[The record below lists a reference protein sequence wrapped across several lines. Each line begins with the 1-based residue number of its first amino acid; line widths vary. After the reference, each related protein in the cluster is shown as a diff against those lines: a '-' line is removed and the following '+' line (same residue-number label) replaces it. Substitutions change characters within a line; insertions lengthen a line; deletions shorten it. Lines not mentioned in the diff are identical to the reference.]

1 MSRTSPVRATARN
14 AKKAGFLLALLAVTA
29 CRLWLIIGV
38 PKMSLFAAGHDDA
51 FFAKAAHYLLQ
62 GQWFG
67 PYSEMTLIKSPFY
80 AFFLT
85 ASHFTRLP
93 LMLTETIFYVLACL
107 LFLLALSPLPGSP
120 WWKLAGFAFVLFN
133 PAALL
138 TSTNIRVYREF
149 VYLSLLLYVA
159 AFATGLLVRSTAR
172 PVRMVWW
179 ALGLGVS
186 VGAFLLC
193 REEGV
198 WIFPAVLL
206 ILAAALKKV
215 WEKPLDLQI
224 GRTALLLLPVLLW
237 NVPSWYVARLNYLNY
252 GWGIVQEESARDPQ
266 RLLSTLSRIRTSAP
280 WHPAVQIPAQARV
293 AAYGASAQMDSLR
306 PWIEGG
312 MPEWNQWE
320 DQLLTR
326 KPAWYVA
333 EYGGD
338 GGDLDNTY
346 FMWLLRSAVADAGH
360 ARTGE
365 SARVFY
371 EQLANQLEARCASGD
386 LECGPALPVPLVGS
400 FQKEHGS
407 IALRMLR
414 DDIPAFL
421 ELEYITVPDL
431 NIRQWPAWR
440 SREPNQPY
448 FQEFTFD
455 PVDTVNASGVLTNET
470 RVQMRELARRP
481 HLFRIIRAVY
491 RRMTL
496 PALGVS
502 VAGTLL
508 LFMGFRGRLRHSEGT
523 DYLWIMLFLLIM
535 LFSRIILLVA
545 VDAMTF
551 AAGMDYITSAYPLLY
566 ALLAVTGL
574 WLLTTLPRAIHPRV
588 S

>member
-1 MSRTSPVRATARN
+1 
-14 AKKAGFLLALLAVTA
+14 
-29 CRLWLIIGV
+29 
-38 PKMSLFAAGHDDA
+38 
-51 FFAKAAHYLLQ
+51 
-62 GQWFG
+62 
-67 PYSEMTLIKSPFY
+67 
-80 AFFLT
+80 
-85 ASHFTRLP
+85 
-93 LMLTETIFYVLACL
+93 
-107 LFLLALSPLPGSP
+107 
-120 WWKLAGFAFVLFN
+120 LAGFAFVLFN

-138 TSTNIRVYREF
+138 TSSNIRVYREY

-198 WIFPAVLL
+198 WIYPAVLL

-215 WEKPLDLQI
+215 WSGPLDSQLA
-224 GRTALLLLPVLLW
+224 RTGLLLLPVLLW
-237 NVPSWYVARLNYLNY
+237 NIPSWYVARLNYLHY
-252 GWGIVQEESARDPQ
+252 GWAVVQEESAPDPQ
-266 RLLSTLSRIRTSAP
+266 RVLSTLSRIRTSAP
-280 WHPAVQIPAQARV
+280 WHPAVQIPAQARA
-293 AAYGASAQMDSLR
+293 AAYAASAQMDSLR
-306 PWIEGG
+306 SRIEGG
-312 MPEWNQWE
+312 MPSWNQWE
-320 DQLLTR
+320 DQLLST
-326 KPAWYVA
+326 KPAWYA
-333 EYGGD
+333 ADFGGN
-338 GGDLDNTY
+338 GTDLDNTY
-346 FMWLLRSAVADAGH
+346 FMWLLRAAVADAGH

-421 ELEYITVPDL
+421 ELEYISVPDL

-481 HLFRIIRAVY
+481 HLLRIILAAY
-491 RRMTL
+491 RRITV
-496 PALGVS
+496 PAIGVS
-502 VAGTLL
+502 VAATLL
-508 LFMGFRGRLRHSEGT
+508 LFTVFRKRLRYSEGT
-523 DYLWIMLFLLIM
+523 DYLWIILFLLIM
-535 LFSRIILLVA
+535 LFSRIVILVA

-551 AAGMDYITSAYPLLY
+551 TPGMLYSTSAYPLLY